1 MAFCHKFTPLP
12 FTNEWDLM
20 KMVNY
25 INGMDFGSTDC
36 SLPMVWATEEKK
48 EFDVFIVFTDN
59 ETYDGRVKI
68 FKPFHTKIDFFLG
81 QAL

>member
-20 KMVNY
+20 KMIDHV
-25 INGMDFGSTDC
+25 NGMEFGSTDC

-48 EFDVFIVFTDN
+48 EFDVFMVFTDN
-59 ETYDGRVKI
+59 ETYAGRVK
-68 FKPFHTKIDFFLG
+68 F
-81 QAL
+81 